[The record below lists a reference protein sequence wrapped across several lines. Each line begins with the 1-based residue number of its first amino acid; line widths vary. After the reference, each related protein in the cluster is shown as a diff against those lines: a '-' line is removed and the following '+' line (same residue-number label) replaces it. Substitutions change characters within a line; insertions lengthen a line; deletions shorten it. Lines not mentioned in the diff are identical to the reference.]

1 MVVKR
6 GHRTKRAGSSLYV
19 SSWRFVDPPAD
30 HIVSTM
36 LEEQGCGR
44 ARSVVELGSSSEQL
58 ASKPASKPA
67 SSHYVFVG
75 GGLLPVADERGA
87 IFS

>member
-58 ASKPASKPA
+58 ASKPAS
-67 SSHYVFVG
+67 SHYVFVG
-75 GGLLPVADERGA
+75 GGLLPVADERGS